1 MIHAAACLR
10 FSYRGGVAYSAAR
23 AKPVEL
29 APLELDQIAVVAA
42 GVHNCAT
49 CAIRPRDDNKLGI

>member
-1 MIHAAACLR
+1 MIPRAACLR
-10 FSYRGGVAYSAAR
+10 VSSLSGLAHSAHR

-29 APLELDQIAVVAA
+29 APLELDQIAIVAA
-42 GVHNCAT
+42 GVHNCPT